1 MKNKFWWMIAL
12 AVVVWLLW
20 MTLRPNTTVA
30 TDLTPLTGPAAARG
44 ISIHWLIDIA
54 GNIVVFVPL
63 GAAVALALGDH
74 PARLRLLGG
83 SGAGALLSASIEL
96 AQLALPSRVSAVGDW
111 ALNTAGAAIGAAL
124 AVFAPPYLKSI
135 VYFVLRITRNKKYA
149 IRNTGYGSPEKR
161 HLTTED
167 TEKIEKI

>member
-12 AVVVWLLW
+12 AVTAWLLW

-30 TDLTPLTGPAAARG
+30 TDLAPLTVPATQRG
-44 ISIHWLIDIA
+44 ISLYWLIGIA
-54 GNIVVFVPL
+54 GNIVVFAPL

-74 PARLRLLGG
+74 PAKLRLLGG
-83 SGAGALLSASIEL
+83 SGAGALLSAAIEL

-111 ALNTAGAAIGAAL
+111 ALNTVGAAIGAAL

-135 VYFVLRITRNKKYA
+135 AYFLFRV
-149 IRNTGYGSPEKR
+149 IRNTQCGTCNLKYKMEKS
-161 HLTTED
+161 
-167 TEKIEKI
+167 KS

>member
-1 MKNKFWWMIAL
+1 MQFKKLWWIVATATAL
-12 AVVVWLLW
+12 WLLW

-30 TDLTPLTGPAAARG
+30 TDLAPLTVPATQRG
-44 ISIHWLIDIA
+44 LSLYWLIGIA
-54 GNIVVFVPL
+54 GNIVVFAPL

-96 AQLALPSRVSAVGDW
+96 AQLALSSRVSAVGDW
-111 ALNTAGAAIGAAL
+111 ALNTAGAALGAAL

-135 VYFVLRITRNKKYA
+135 AYFVLRITRNKKYA
-149 IRNTGYGSPEKR
+149 IRNTQSQIQNGE
-161 HLTTED
+161 E
-167 TEKIEKI
+167 